1 MELNKYY
8 RIKYDQPVHDMLV
21 KVKDVTHDD
30 ELVLEVI
37 DIYDD
42 SGVRGGLKPGELFVI
57 AGDQNSDPLDG
68 DSIPGSI
75 QQLLDHPLI
84 NTKVTP
90 TSQGGPWAAAI
101 QDALN
106 LTHESDPLYDTADF
120 CDTPAFPPC
129 SGPGNLRA
137 DYVLPRKTMQIV
149 GAGIFWPTAD
159 PNDGDPYEFPYL
171 TDLTGLGFPAPTSDH
186 RAVWVDVTI
195 PAN

>member
-1 MELNKYY
+1 M
-8 RIKYDQPVHDMLV
+8 
-21 KVKDVTHDD
+21 
-30 ELVLEVI
+30 
-37 DIYDD
+37 
-42 SGVRGGLKPGELFVI
+42 SRGGLKPGELFVI

-90 TSQGGPWAAAI
+90 TSQGGPWAASI
-101 QDALN
+101 QGNLN
-106 LTHESDPLYDTADF
+106 LGHRTNPLYDTADF
-120 CDTPAFPPC
+120 CDFAVFNPPSQPC
-129 SGPGNLRA
+129 TGPGNLRA

-149 GAGIFWPTAD
+149 GAGVFWPTTD

-186 RAVWVDVTI
+186 RAVWVDVTV
-195 PAN
+195 PTN